1 MSRHKGTQGSAMTN
15 ELSPERIKRN
25 LKAKIKEEKYWESL
39 ASEVTIINNN
49 NLRQEK
55 TND

>member
-1 MSRHKGTQGSAMTN
+1 MSRHKGAQGGVMTK

-25 LKAKIKEEKYWESL
+25 ARARIKEEKYWESL
-39 ASEVTIINNN
+39 ASEVTITNNN
-49 NLRQEK
+49 DLRQEN